1 MQLLL
6 FNAFNGL
13 IQGAFYALMAL
24 GLALI
29 LSLNSVINMAHGGFL
44 VIGAYLAYTL
54 YPFLGFWGALVAGP
68 LCAAG
73 IGLVVERV
81 LIRPLYKR
89 PDPLYTLLLTFG
101 LALVI
106 EDMTRRIW
114 GAQGLPFQVPDV
126 LNSPVSSVLFFI
138 TGYRLLVVAIT
149 VIAVL
154 GLYLVLRRTRLGIR
168 IRAGTLDL
176 ETVSALGVNIYRLRA
191 LNFAIGCFLA
201 GLAGVLAAGVL
212 GLTPPRGSSLIMP
225 SFVAVRWNNVTG
237 GEDGLSGFQ
246 RQPLHFGDWIV
257 DVRDETK
264 SYYLLLACFAVATVI
279 MRGLLASPLGHTWVA
294 IRENRRRAQFLGVRV
309 DLYIWAAFAI
319 SALFTALAG
328 SLNAMLFNFTSP
340 QDLHWIL
347 SGNFVIMIV
356 LGGMRSFF
364 GPLFGVVIFV
374 VAQDYLSSLTDNW
387 MTMIGLLFVLIVL
400 LFPKGILGMIARQG
414 RGGS

>member
-54 YPFLGFWGALVAGP
+54 YPWLGFWGALIAGP
-68 LCAAG
+68 LCAAA
-73 IGLVVERV
+73 IGLLVERV

-89 PDPLYTLLLTFG
+89 RDPLYTLLLTFG
-101 LALVI
+101 LALII

-126 LNSPVSSVLFFI
+126 LNSPVSTVYFFI
-138 TGYRLLVVAIT
+138 TGYRLLIVAIT
-149 VIAVL
+149 GIAVL
-154 GLYLVLRRTRLGIR
+154 GLYLVLSRTRLGIR

-212 GLTPPRGSSLIMP
+212 GLTPPMGSSLIMP
-225 SFVAVRWNNVTG
+225 SFVAVIVG
-237 GEDGLSGFQ
+237 GVGSLVGSILGGLLIGVAAGITTTYFPAASEAVIY
-246 RQPLHFGDWIV
+246 LIMLIV
-257 DVRDETK
+257 LVVRP
-264 SYYLLLACFAVATVI
+264 
-279 MRGLLASPLGHTWVA
+279 RGLLGQ
-294 IRENRRRAQFLGVRV
+294 EG
-309 DLYIWAAFAI
+309 
-319 SALFTALAG
+319 LFE
-328 SLNAMLFNFTSP
+328 
-340 QDLHWIL
+340 
-347 SGNFVIMIV
+347 
-356 LGGMRSFF
+356 
-364 GPLFGVVIFV
+364 
-374 VAQDYLSSLTDNW
+374 
-387 MTMIGLLFVLIVL
+387 
-400 LFPKGILGMIARQG
+400 
-414 RGGS
+414 